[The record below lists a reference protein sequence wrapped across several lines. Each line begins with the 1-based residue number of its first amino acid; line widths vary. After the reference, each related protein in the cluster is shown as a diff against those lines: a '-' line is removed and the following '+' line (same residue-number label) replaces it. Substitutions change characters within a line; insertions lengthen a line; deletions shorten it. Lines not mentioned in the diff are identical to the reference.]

1 MTDKKYI
8 VALDQGTTSSRAVV
22 LDHNAQMVASA
33 QREFT
38 QIYPKAGWV
47 EHDALEIWAT
57 QSATL
62 VEALAKGGINS
73 DEVAGIG
80 ITNQRETT
88 VVWNKETG
96 KPVYNAIVWQCR
108 RTADMCD
115 ELRKQEGLVD
125 YIQENT
131 GLVLDP
137 YFSGTKI
144 KWILDNV
151 EGARED
157 AEAGKLLFGTVDTW
171 LIWQMTQGRVHVTDY
186 TNASRTMV
194 YNINTLEWDKKLLDI
209 LDIPVSM
216 MPEVRKSSEVYGETN
231 IGGKGGTRIPISGIA
246 GDQQAALFG
255 QMCVEKG
262 QAKNTYG
269 TGCFLLM
276 NTGKEKVTSKNG
288 LITTL
293 ACDHKGNVAY
303 ALEGSVFMGGAS
315 IQWLRDEMKLV
326 DDAADSEYFANKVD
340 SCNGV
345 YVVPAFTGLGAPYWN
360 PHARGTILG
369 LTRGSNVNHIIRA
382 TLESIAYQSRDVIDA
397 MIADSGIKLQQ
408 LKVDGGAVKNDF
420 LMQFQSDILSTKVI
434 RPEVVEVTALGAA
447 YLAGLAVGFWDNI
460 EEVRNNAKIDRVF
473 DPDGDEEKRFNRYAG
488 WTRAVGAVQAWSMDI
503 VED

>member
-1 MTDKKYI
+1 MAEPKYM
-8 VALDQGTTSSRAVV
+8 VALDQGTTSSRTVV
-22 LDHNAQMVASA
+22 LDHNANMVASA
-33 QREFT
+33 QHEFT
-38 QIYPKAGWV
+38 QIYPHSGWV
-47 EHDALEIWAT
+47 EHDPLEIWAT

-62 VEALAKGGINS
+62 VEALAKGGIS
-73 DEVAGIG
+73 PDEVAGIG

-88 VVWNKETG
+88 IVWNKETG

-157 AEAGKLLFGTVDTW
+157 AQAGKLLFGTVDSW
-171 LIWQMTQGRVHVTDY
+171 LIWNMTQGRVHVTDY

-194 YNINTLEWDKKLLDI
+194 YNINTLEWDKKLLET
-209 LDIPVSM
+209 LGIPESM
-216 MPEVRKSSEVYGETN
+216 MPEVRKSSEVYGKTN
-231 IGGKGGTRIPISGIA
+231 IGGKGGVRIPISGIA

-293 ACDHKGNVAY
+293 ACDHQGNVAY

-360 PHARGTILG
+360 AHARGTILG

-397 MIADSGIKLQQ
+397 MIADSGIELQQ

-420 LMQFQSDILSTKVI
+420 LMQFQSDILATKVI

-460 EEVRNNAKIDRVF
+460 EEVRDNAKIDRVF
-473 DPDGDEEKRFNRYAG
+473 NPDGDEEKRTERYLG
-488 WTRAVGAVQAWSMDI
+488 WSRAVGAVQAWTTNMTK
-503 VED
+503 

>member
-8 VALDQGTTSSRAVV
+8 VALDQGTTSSRTVV
-22 LDHNAQMVASA
+22 LDRNAQMISSA
-33 QREFT
+33 QNEFT
-38 QIYPKAGWV
+38 QIYPHSGWV
-47 EHDALEIWAT
+47 EHDPMEIWAT
-57 QSATL
+57 QSGTL
-62 VEALAKGGINS
+62 VEALAKAGVSS

-88 VVWNKETG
+88 IVWNKETG
-96 KPVYNAIVWQCR
+96 RPVYNAIVWQCR

-115 ELRKQEGLVD
+115 ELRKEEGLVE

-137 YFSGTKI
+137 YFSGSKI

-171 LIWQMTQGRVHVTDY
+171 LIWNMTQGRVHVTDY

-194 YNINTLEWDKKLLDI
+194 YNINSLEWDQKLLDT
-209 LDIPVSM
+209 LGIPASM

-276 NTGKEKVTSKNG
+276 NTGKEKVTSQNG

-293 ACDHKGNVAY
+293 ACDHEGNVAY

-315 IQWLRDEMKLV
+315 IQWLRDELKLI
-326 DDAADSEYFANKVD
+326 DDAADSEYFAQKVD

-345 YVVPAFTGLGAPYWN
+345 YVVPAMAGLGAPYWN
-360 PHARGTILG
+360 AHARGTILG
-369 LTRGSNVNHIIRA
+369 LTRGSNSNHIIRA

-397 MIADSGIKLQQ
+397 MVADSGIELQQ

-420 LMQFQSDILSTKVI
+420 LMQFQSDILGTNVV

-447 YLAGLAVGFWDNI
+447 YLAGMAVGFWNNI
-460 EEVRNNAKIDRVF
+460 EEVRDNAKIDRVF
-473 DPDGDEEKRFNRYAG
+473 NSDGDKEKRESRYLG
-488 WTRAVGAVQAWSMDI
+488 WSRAVGATVS
-503 VED
+503 